1 MSDKQTGSAKLIK
14 LSVILAIFSVIVVG
28 VLLLPKGFKDDL
40 SVIGQGGVSVV
51 LTHDKNLVGGT
62 TKMALLNKVR
72 PDYIDKVNFLA
83 VDVNTPIG
91 RDFMQQQQ
99 VGPVALVMFGLDGT
113 RQAVFRRGVSEA
125 DLRLTLNQLLS
136 PQ

>member
-1 MSDKQTGSAKLIK
+1 MNDKQTGPAKLIK
-14 LSVILAIFSVIVVG
+14 LGVILAVFGVIVVG

-40 SVIGQGGVSVV
+40 SVIGQGGASVV

-62 TKMALLNKVR
+62 TTMALLNKVR
-72 PDYIDKVNFLA
+72 PDYADKVNFLA

-91 RDFMQQQQ
+91 RNFMQQQQ
-99 VGPVALVMFGLDGT
+99 VGPIALVMFGLDWS

-125 DLRLTLNQLLS
+125 DLRLTLNKLLS
-136 PQ
+136 P